1 MLKLVYFKM
10 RALAE
15 APQLLLNYCKIN
27 YEYIM
32 SWDHFDDEWSNVKP
46 KLAFK
51 QLPMMEVEDG
61 TQICQSIA
69 VLQYIENLGGLKISN
84 PVKAA
89 EATAVLQSAQELFA
103 PLNPTVNFAVGQ
115 DFNNKRDSMRVNLE
129 SRFSDLARYL
139 DKYEGMY
146 FIDDTP
152 RAAEFACF
160 HHLDLSRNLDPEILN
175 NFPRLIKFVNDIE
188 AIDSVSKYLKNRP
201 KLVIK
206 IEKKN
211 SGRKIK
217 TITRKQQQLLS
228 SKRSELLNVKT
239 CLF

>member
-27 YEYIM
+27 YEYTM

-84 PVKAA
+84 PEKAA

-139 DKYEGMY
+139 DKHEGRY

-160 HHLDLSRNLDPEILN
+160 HHLDLSRELDPEILKK
-175 NFPRLIKFVNDIE
+175 FPRLIKFVKDIE
-188 AIDSVSKYLKNRP
+188 DIDTVSKYLKNRP
-201 KLVIK
+201 ELVGVGTEPKLVINGT
-206 IEKKN
+206 EHPTGVN
-211 SGRKIK
+211 K
-217 TITRKQQQLLS
+217 T
-228 SKRSELLNVKT
+228 
-239 CLF
+239 

>member
-46 KLAFK
+46 KLAFR

-69 VLQYIENLGGLKISN
+69 ILQYIENLGGLKISD
-84 PVKAA
+84 PLMAA
-89 EATAVLQSAQELFA
+89 EAMAVLQSAQELFV

-115 DFNNKRDSMRVNLE
+115 DFSNKRDSMRINLE

-139 DKYEGMY
+139 DKHEGRY

-160 HHLDLSRNLDPEILN
+160 HHLDLSRELDPEILKK
-175 NFPRLIKFVNDIE
+175 FPRLIKFVKDIE
-188 AIDSVSKYLKNRP
+188 DIDAVSTYLKNRP
-201 KLVIK
+201 ELVGVGTEPILVINGT
-206 IEKKN
+206 EHPT
-211 SGRKIK
+211 GVMK
-217 TITRKQQQLLS
+217 T
-228 SKRSELLNVKT
+228 
-239 CLF
+239 

>member
-69 VLQYIENLGGLKISN
+69 ILQYIENLGGLKISN

-139 DKYEGMY
+139 DKYEGTY

-160 HHLDLSRNLDPEILN
+160 HHLDLSRELDPEILEK
-175 NFPRLIKFVNDIE
+175 FPRLIKFVKDIE
-188 AIDSVSKYLKNRP
+188 DIDIVSKYLKNRP
-201 KLVIK
+201 KLVGVG
-206 IEKKN
+206 IEPKLVIN
-211 SGRKIK
+211 GTEHPTGVNK
-217 TITRKQQQLLS
+217 T
-228 SKRSELLNVKT
+228 
-239 CLF
+239 

>member
-15 APQLLLNYCKIN
+15 APQLLLNYCEIN

-51 QLPMMEVEDG
+51 QLPMMQVEDG

-69 VLQYIENLGGLKISN
+69 ILQYIENLGGLKISD
-84 PVKAA
+84 PLMAA
-89 EATAVLQSAQELFA
+89 EAMAVLQSAQELFV

-115 DFNNKRDSMRVNLE
+115 DFSNKRDSMRINLE

-139 DKYEGMY
+139 DKHEGRY

-160 HHLDLSRNLDPEILN
+160 HHLDLSRELDPEILKK
-175 NFPRLIKFVNDIE
+175 FPRLIKFVKDIE
-188 AIDSVSKYLKNRP
+188 DIDAVSTYLKNRP
-201 KLVIK
+201 ELVGVGTEPKLVINGT
-206 IEKKN
+206 EHPT
-211 SGRKIK
+211 GVMK
-217 TITRKQQQLLS
+217 T
-228 SKRSELLNVKT
+228 
-239 CLF
+239 

>member
-61 TQICQSIA
+61 SQICQSIA
-69 VLQYIENLGGLKISN
+69 ILQYIENLGGLKISD
-84 PVKAA
+84 PLMAA
-89 EATAVLQSAQELFA
+89 EAMAVLQSAQELFV

-115 DFNNKRDSMRVNLE
+115 DFSNKRDSMRIYLE

-139 DKYEGMY
+139 DKHEGRY

-160 HHLDLSRNLDPEILN
+160 HHLDLSRELDPEILKK
-175 NFPRLIKFVNDIE
+175 FPRLIKFVKDIE
-188 AIDSVSKYLKNRP
+188 DIDAVSTYLKNRP
-201 KLVIK
+201 ELVGVGTEPKLVINGT
-206 IEKKN
+206 EHPT
-211 SGRKIK
+211 GVMK
-217 TITRKQQQLLS
+217 T
-228 SKRSELLNVKT
+228 
-239 CLF
+239 

>member
-69 VLQYIENLGGLKISN
+69 ILQYIENLGGLKISD
-84 PVKAA
+84 PVKAS

-115 DFNNKRDSMRVNLE
+115 DFNKKRDSMRVNLE

-139 DKYEGMY
+139 DKHEGRY

-160 HHLDLSRNLDPEILN
+160 HNLDLSKELDPEILKK
-175 NFPRLIKFVNDIE
+175 FPRLIKFVKDIE
-188 AIDSVSKYLKNRP
+188 DIDTVSKYLKNRP
-201 KLVIK
+201 ELVGVGTEPKLVINGT
-206 IEKKN
+206 EHPTGVN
-211 SGRKIK
+211 K
-217 TITRKQQQLLS
+217 T
-228 SKRSELLNVKT
+228 
-239 CLF
+239 

>member
-1 MLKLVYFKM
+1 M

-15 APQLLLNYCKIN
+15 APQLLLNYCEIN

-46 KLAFK
+46 KLAFR

-69 VLQYIENLGGLKISN
+69 ILQYIENLGGLKISD
-84 PVKAA
+84 PLMAA
-89 EATAVLQSAQELFA
+89 EAMAVLQSSQELFA

-115 DFNNKRDSMRVNLE
+115 DFKNKRDTMKANLE

-139 DKYEGMY
+139 DKHEGRY

-160 HHLDLSRNLDPEILN
+160 HHLDLSRELDPEILEK
-175 NFPRLIKFVNDIE
+175 FPRLIKFVKDIE
-188 AIDSVSKYLKNRP
+188 DIDIVSKYLKNRP
-201 KLVIK
+201 KLVGVG
-206 IEKKN
+206 IEPKLVIN
-211 SGRKIK
+211 GTEHPTGLNK
-217 TITRKQQQLLS
+217 T
-228 SKRSELLNVKT
+228 
-239 CLF
+239 

>member
-103 PLNPTVNFAVGQ
+103 PLNPTLNFAVGQ
-115 DFNNKRDSMRVNLE
+115 DFKNKRDTMKANLE

-139 DKYEGMY
+139 DTHEGRY

-160 HHLDLSRNLDPEILN
+160 HHLDLSRELDPEILEK
-175 NFPRLIKFVNDIE
+175 FPRLIKFVKDIE
-188 AIDSVSKYLKNRP
+188 DIDAVSKYLKNRP
-201 KLVIK
+201 GLVGVGTEPRLVINGT
-206 IEKKN
+206 EHSTGVN
-211 SGRKIK
+211 K
-217 TITRKQQQLLS
+217 T
-228 SKRSELLNVKT
+228 
-239 CLF
+239 

>member
-15 APQLLLNYCKIN
+15 APQLLLNYCGIN

-69 VLQYIENLGGLKISN
+69 ILHYIESLGGLKISD
-84 PVKAA
+84 PLMAA
-89 EATAVLQSAQELFA
+89 EAMAVLQSSQELFA

-115 DFNNKRDSMRVNLE
+115 DFKNKRETMKANLE
-129 SRFSDLARYL
+129 NRFSDLARYL
-139 DKYEGMY
+139 DKHEGRY

-160 HHLDLSRNLDPEILN
+160 HHLDLSRELDPEILEK
-175 NFPRLIKFVNDIE
+175 FPRLIKFVKDIE
-188 AIDSVSKYLKNRP
+188 GIDIVSKYLKNRP
-201 KLVIK
+201 KLVGVG
-206 IEKKN
+206 IEPKLVIN
-211 SGRKIK
+211 GTEHPTGVNK
-217 TITRKQQQLLS
+217 T
-228 SKRSELLNVKT
+228 
-239 CLF
+239 

>member
-61 TQICQSIA
+61 TQICQSTAI
-69 VLQYIENLGGLKISN
+69 LQYIENLGGLKISN

-139 DKYEGMY
+139 DKYEGTY

-175 NFPRLIKFVNDIE
+175 KFPRLIKFVNDIE
-188 AIDSVSKYLKNRP
+188 NIDSVSKYLKNRP
-201 KLVIK
+201 KLVGVG
-206 IEKKN
+206 IEPKLVIN
-211 SGRKIK
+211 GTEHPTGVNK
-217 TITRKQQQLLS
+217 T
-228 SKRSELLNVKT
+228 
-239 CLF
+239 

>member
-1 MLKLVYFKM
+1 
-10 RALAE
+10 
-15 APQLLLNYCKIN
+15 
-27 YEYIM
+27 M

-69 VLQYIENLGGLKISN
+69 ILQYIENLGGLKISD

-139 DKYEGMY
+139 DKYEGRY

-160 HHLDLSRNLDPEILN
+160 HHLDLSRELDPEILKK
-175 NFPRLIKFVNDIE
+175 FPRLIKFVKDIE
-188 AIDSVSKYLKNRP
+188 DIDTVSKYLKNRP
-201 KLVIK
+201 ELVGVGTEPKLVINGT
-206 IEKKN
+206 EHPTGVN
-211 SGRKIK
+211 K
-217 TITRKQQQLLS
+217 T
-228 SKRSELLNVKT
+228 
-239 CLF
+239 

>member
-1 MLKLVYFKM
+1 M

-15 APQLLLNYCKIN
+15 APQLLLNYCGIN

-69 VLQYIENLGGLKISN
+69 ILHYIESLGGLKISD
-84 PVKAA
+84 PLMAA
-89 EATAVLQSAQELFA
+89 EAMAVLQSSQELFA

-115 DFNNKRDSMRVNLE
+115 DFKNKRDSMKTNLE

-139 DKYEGMY
+139 DKHEGRY

-160 HHLDLSRNLDPEILN
+160 HHLDLSRELDPEILEK
-175 NFPRLIKFVNDIE
+175 FPRLIKFVKDIE
-188 AIDSVSKYLKNRP
+188 DIDIVSKYLKNRP
-201 KLVIK
+201 KLVGVG
-206 IEKKN
+206 IEPKLVIN
-211 SGRKIK
+211 GTEHPTGVNK
-217 TITRKQQQLLS
+217 T
-228 SKRSELLNVKT
+228 
-239 CLF
+239 

>member
-15 APQLLLNYCKIN
+15 APQLLMNYCKIN

-69 VLQYIENLGGLKISN
+69 ILHYIESLGGLKISD
-84 PVKAA
+84 PLMAA
-89 EATAVLQSAQELFA
+89 EAMAVLQSSQELFA

-115 DFNNKRDSMRVNLE
+115 DFKNKRETMKANLE
-129 SRFSDLARYL
+129 NRFSDLARYL
-139 DKYEGMY
+139 DKHEGRY

-160 HHLDLSRNLDPEILN
+160 HHLDLSRELDPEILEK
-175 NFPRLIKFVNDIE
+175 FPRLIKFVKDIE
-188 AIDSVSKYLKNRP
+188 NIDIVSKYLKNRP
-201 KLVIK
+201 KLVGVG
-206 IEKKN
+206 IEPKLVIN
-211 SGRKIK
+211 GIEHPTGVNK
-217 TITRKQQQLLS
+217 T
-228 SKRSELLNVKT
+228 
-239 CLF
+239 

>member
-1 MLKLVYFKM
+1 M

-69 VLQYIENLGGLKISN
+69 ILQYIENLGGLKISD

-139 DKYEGMY
+139 DKYEGTY

-175 NFPRLIKFVNDIE
+175 KFPRLIKFVNDIE

-201 KLVIK
+201 KLVGVG
-206 IEKKN
+206 IEPKLIIN
-211 SGRKIK
+211 GTEHPTGVNK
-217 TITRKQQQLLS
+217 T
-228 SKRSELLNVKT
+228 
-239 CLF
+239 

>member
-1 MLKLVYFKM
+1 M

-69 VLQYIENLGGLKISN
+69 ILQYIENLGGLKISN

-139 DKYEGMY
+139 DKYEGTY

-201 KLVIK
+201 KLVGVG
-206 IEKKN
+206 IEPKLVIN
-211 SGRKIK
+211 GTEHPTGVNK
-217 TITRKQQQLLS
+217 T
-228 SKRSELLNVKT
+228 
-239 CLF
+239 

>member
-1 MLKLVYFKM
+1 
-10 RALAE
+10 
-15 APQLLLNYCKIN
+15 
-27 YEYIM
+27 M

-69 VLQYIENLGGLKISN
+69 ILQYIENLGGLKISD

-103 PLNPTVNFAVGQ
+103 PLNPTVNFAVSQ

-139 DKYEGMY
+139 DKHEGRY

-160 HHLDLSRNLDPEILN
+160 HHLDLSRELDPEILKK
-175 NFPRLIKFVNDIE
+175 FPRLIKFVKDIE
-188 AIDSVSKYLKNRP
+188 DIDTVSKYLKNRP
-201 KLVIK
+201 ELVGVGTEPKLVINGT
-206 IEKKN
+206 EHPTGVN
-211 SGRKIK
+211 K
-217 TITRKQQQLLS
+217 T
-228 SKRSELLNVKT
+228 
-239 CLF
+239 

>member
-1 MLKLVYFKM
+1 M

-61 TQICQSIA
+61 IQICQSIA
-69 VLQYIENLGGLKISN
+69 ILQYIENLGGLKISN

-175 NFPRLIKFVNDIE
+175 KFPRLIKFVNDIE
-188 AIDSVSKYLKNRP
+188 NIDSVSKYLKNRP
-201 KLVIK
+201 KLVGVG
-206 IEKKN
+206 IEPKLVINGTEHSTGVNKA
-211 SGRKIK
+211 
-217 TITRKQQQLLS
+217 
-228 SKRSELLNVKT
+228 
-239 CLF
+239 

>member
-1 MLKLVYFKM
+1 M

-15 APQLLLNYCKIN
+15 APQLLLNYCEIN

-32 SWDHFDDEWSNVKP
+32 SWDHFDDEWSNIKP
-46 KLAFK
+46 KLAFR

-69 VLQYIENLGGLKISN
+69 ILQYIENLGGLKISD
-84 PVKAA
+84 PLMAA
-89 EATAVLQSAQELFA
+89 EAMAVLQSAQELFA

-115 DFNNKRDSMRVNLE
+115 DFSNKRDSMRINLE

-139 DKYEGMY
+139 DKHEGRY

-160 HHLDLSRNLDPEILN
+160 HHLDLSRNLDPEILKK
-175 NFPRLIKFVNDIE
+175 FPRLIKFVNDIE
-188 AIDSVSKYLKNRP
+188 DIDSVSKYLKNRP
-201 KLVIK
+201 KLVGVG
-206 IEKKN
+206 IEPKLVIN
-211 SGRKIK
+211 G
-217 TITRKQQQLLS
+217 TEHPTGVN
-228 SKRSELLNVKT
+228 ET
-239 CLF
+239 

>member
-15 APQLLLNYCKIN
+15 APQLLLNYCGIN

-69 VLQYIENLGGLKISN
+69 ILHYIESLGGLKISD
-84 PVKAA
+84 PLMAA
-89 EATAVLQSAQELFA
+89 EAMAVLQSSQELFA

-115 DFNNKRDSMRVNLE
+115 DFKNKRDTMKANLE

-139 DKYEGMY
+139 DKHEGRY

-160 HHLDLSRNLDPEILN
+160 HHLDLSRELDPEILER
-175 NFPRLIKFVNDIE
+175 FPRLIKFVKDIE
-188 AIDSVSKYLKNRP
+188 DIDIVSKYLKNRP
-201 KLVIK
+201 KLVGVG
-206 IEKKN
+206 IEPKLVIN
-211 SGRKIK
+211 GTEHPTGVNK
-217 TITRKQQQLLS
+217 T
-228 SKRSELLNVKT
+228 
-239 CLF
+239 

>member
-1 MLKLVYFKM
+1 M

-69 VLQYIENLGGLKISN
+69 ILQYIENLGGLKISD

-139 DKYEGMY
+139 DKHEGRY

-160 HHLDLSRNLDPEILN
+160 HHLDLSRELDPEILKK
-175 NFPRLIKFVNDIE
+175 FPRLIKFVKDIE
-188 AIDSVSKYLKNRP
+188 DIDTVSKYLKNRP
-201 KLVIK
+201 ELVGVGTEPKLVINGT
-206 IEKKN
+206 EHPTGVN
-211 SGRKIK
+211 K
-217 TITRKQQQLLS
+217 T
-228 SKRSELLNVKT
+228 
-239 CLF
+239 

>member
-69 VLQYIENLGGLKISN
+69 ILQYIENLGGLKISD
-84 PVKAA
+84 PLMAA
-89 EATAVLQSAQELFA
+89 EAMAVLQSAQELFA

-139 DKYEGMY
+139 DKHEGRY

-160 HHLDLSRNLDPEILN
+160 HHLDLSRELDPEILKK
-175 NFPRLIKFVNDIE
+175 FPRLIKFVKDIE
-188 AIDSVSKYLKNRP
+188 DIDAVSTYLKNRP
-201 KLVIK
+201 ELVGVGTEPKLVINGT
-206 IEKKN
+206 EHPT
-211 SGRKIK
+211 GVMK
-217 TITRKQQQLLS
+217 T
-228 SKRSELLNVKT
+228 
-239 CLF
+239 

>member
-1 MLKLVYFKM
+1 
-10 RALAE
+10 
-15 APQLLLNYCKIN
+15 
-27 YEYIM
+27 M
-32 SWDHFDDEWSNVKP
+32 SWDHFDDEWSKVKP

-69 VLQYIENLGGLKISN
+69 ILQYIENLGGLKISD

-139 DKYEGMY
+139 DKHEGRY

-160 HHLDLSRNLDPEILN
+160 HHLDLSRELDPEILKK
-175 NFPRLIKFVNDIE
+175 FPRLIKFVKDIE
-188 AIDSVSKYLKNRP
+188 DIDTVSKYLKNRP
-201 KLVIK
+201 ELVGVGTEPKLVINGT
-206 IEKKN
+206 EHPTGVN
-211 SGRKIK
+211 K
-217 TITRKQQQLLS
+217 T
-228 SKRSELLNVKT
+228 
-239 CLF
+239 

>member
-1 MLKLVYFKM
+1 
-10 RALAE
+10 
-15 APQLLLNYCKIN
+15 
-27 YEYIM
+27 M

-69 VLQYIENLGGLKISN
+69 ILHYIESLGGLKISD
-84 PVKAA
+84 PLMAA
-89 EATAVLQSAQELFA
+89 EAMAVLQSSQELFA

-115 DFNNKRDSMRVNLE
+115 DFKNKRDTMKANLE

-139 DKYEGMY
+139 DKHEGRY

-160 HHLDLSRNLDPEILN
+160 HHLDLSRELDPEILEK
-175 NFPRLIKFVNDIE
+175 FPRLIKFVKDIE
-188 AIDSVSKYLKNRP
+188 DIDIVSKYLKNRP
-201 KLVIK
+201 KLVGVG
-206 IEKKN
+206 IEPKLVIN
-211 SGRKIK
+211 GIEHPTGVNK
-217 TITRKQQQLLS
+217 T
-228 SKRSELLNVKT
+228 
-239 CLF
+239 

>member
-1 MLKLVYFKM
+1 M

-15 APQLLLNYCKIN
+15 APQLLLNYCGIN

-32 SWDHFDDEWSNVKP
+32 SWDHFDDEWSNIKP

-69 VLQYIENLGGLKISN
+69 ILHYIESLGGLKISD
-84 PVKAA
+84 PLMAA
-89 EATAVLQSAQELFA
+89 EAMAVLQSSQELFA

-115 DFNNKRDSMRVNLE
+115 DFKNKRDSMKTNLE

-139 DKYEGMY
+139 DKHEGRY

-160 HHLDLSRNLDPEILN
+160 HHLDLSRELDPEILEK
-175 NFPRLIKFVNDIE
+175 FPRLIKFVKDIE
-188 AIDSVSKYLKNRP
+188 DIDIVSKYLKNRP
-201 KLVIK
+201 KLVGVG
-206 IEKKN
+206 IEPKLVIN
-211 SGRKIK
+211 GIEHPTGVNK
-217 TITRKQQQLLS
+217 T
-228 SKRSELLNVKT
+228 
-239 CLF
+239 

>member
-15 APQLLLNYCKIN
+15 AAQLLLNYCKIN

-69 VLQYIENLGGLKISN
+69 ILQYIENLGGLKISN

-139 DKYEGMY
+139 DKYEGTY

-175 NFPRLIKFVNDIE
+175 KFPRLIKFVNDIE
-188 AIDSVSKYLKNRP
+188 NIDSVSKYLKNRP
-201 KLVIK
+201 KLVGVG
-206 IEKKN
+206 IEPKLVINGTEHSTGVNKA
-211 SGRKIK
+211 
-217 TITRKQQQLLS
+217 
-228 SKRSELLNVKT
+228 
-239 CLF
+239 

>member
-139 DKYEGMY
+139 DKYEGTY

-201 KLVIK
+201 KLVGVG
-206 IEKKN
+206 IEPKLVIN
-211 SGRKIK
+211 GTEHPTGVNK
-217 TITRKQQQLLS
+217 T
-228 SKRSELLNVKT
+228 
-239 CLF
+239 

>member
-1 MLKLVYFKM
+1 MLKLIYFKM

-15 APQLLLNYCKIN
+15 APQLLLNYSGIE
-27 YEYIM
+27 YEYLM
-32 SWDHFDDEWSNVKP
+32 SWEHFDDVWQNVKP
-46 KLAFK
+46 KIPFQ

-69 VLQYIENLGGLKISN
+69 ILQYIENLGGLKISD

-139 DKYEGMY
+139 DKHEGRY

-160 HHLDLSRNLDPEILN
+160 HNLDLSKELDPEILKK
-175 NFPRLIKFVNDIE
+175 FPRLIKFVKDIE
-188 AIDSVSKYLKNRP
+188 DIDTVSKYLKNRP
-201 KLVIK
+201 ELVGVGTEPKLVINGT
-206 IEKKN
+206 EHPTGVN
-211 SGRKIK
+211 K
-217 TITRKQQQLLS
+217 T
-228 SKRSELLNVKT
+228 
-239 CLF
+239 

>member
-1 MLKLVYFKM
+1 M

-69 VLQYIENLGGLKISN
+69 ILQYIENLGGLKISN

-139 DKYEGMY
+139 DKYEGTY

-175 NFPRLIKFVNDIE
+175 KFPRLIKFVNDIE
-188 AIDSVSKYLKNRP
+188 NIDSVSKYLKNRP
-201 KLVIK
+201 KLVGVG
-206 IEKKN
+206 IEPKLVINGTEHSTGVNKA
-211 SGRKIK
+211 
-217 TITRKQQQLLS
+217 
-228 SKRSELLNVKT
+228 
-239 CLF
+239 

>member
-15 APQLLLNYCKIN
+15 APQLLLNYCEIN

-69 VLQYIENLGGLKISN
+69 ILQYIENLGGLKISD
-84 PVKAA
+84 PLMAA
-89 EATAVLQSAQELFA
+89 EAMAVLQSAQELFV

-115 DFNNKRDSMRVNLE
+115 DFSNKRDSMRIYLE

-139 DKYEGMY
+139 DKHEGRY

-160 HHLDLSRNLDPEILN
+160 HHLDLSRELDPEILKK
-175 NFPRLIKFVNDIE
+175 FPRLIKFVKDIE
-188 AIDSVSKYLKNRP
+188 DIDTVSKYLKNRP
-201 KLVIK
+201 ELVGVGTEPKLVINGT
-206 IEKKN
+206 EHPTGVN
-211 SGRKIK
+211 K
-217 TITRKQQQLLS
+217 T
-228 SKRSELLNVKT
+228 
-239 CLF
+239 

>member
-51 QLPMMEVEDG
+51 QLPMMEVTDG

-69 VLQYIENLGGLKISN
+69 ILHYIESLGGLKISD
-84 PVKAA
+84 PLMAA
-89 EATAVLQSAQELFA
+89 EAMAVLQSSQELFA

-115 DFNNKRDSMRVNLE
+115 DFKNKRDTMKANLE

-139 DKYEGMY
+139 DKHEGRY

-160 HHLDLSRNLDPEILN
+160 HHLDLSRELDPEILEK
-175 NFPRLIKFVNDIE
+175 FPRLIKFVKDIE
-188 AIDSVSKYLKNRP
+188 DIDIVSKYLKNRP
-201 KLVIK
+201 KLVGVG
-206 IEKKN
+206 IEPKLVIN
-211 SGRKIK
+211 GTEHPTGLNK
-217 TITRKQQQLLS
+217 T
-228 SKRSELLNVKT
+228 
-239 CLF
+239 

>member
-1 MLKLVYFKM
+1 M

-15 APQLLLNYCKIN
+15 APQLLLNYCGIN

-32 SWDHFDDEWSNVKP
+32 SWDHFDDEWSNIKP

-69 VLQYIENLGGLKISN
+69 ILHYIESLGGLKISD
-84 PVKAA
+84 PLMAA
-89 EATAVLQSAQELFA
+89 EAMAVLQSSQELFA

-115 DFNNKRDSMRVNLE
+115 DFKNKRETMKANLE
-129 SRFSDLARYL
+129 NRFSDLARYL
-139 DKYEGMY
+139 DKHEGRY

-160 HHLDLSRNLDPEILN
+160 HHLDLSRELDPEILEK
-175 NFPRLIKFVNDIE
+175 FPRLIKFVKDIE
-188 AIDSVSKYLKNRP
+188 NIEIVSKYLKNRP
-201 KLVIK
+201 KLVGVG
-206 IEKKN
+206 IEPKLVIN
-211 SGRKIK
+211 GIEHPTGVNK
-217 TITRKQQQLLS
+217 T
-228 SKRSELLNVKT
+228 
-239 CLF
+239 

>member
-69 VLQYIENLGGLKISN
+69 ILQYIENLGGLKISD

-89 EATAVLQSAQELFA
+89 EAMAVLQSAQELFV

-115 DFNNKRDSMRVNLE
+115 DFSNKRDSMRIYLE

-139 DKYEGMY
+139 DKHEGRY

-160 HHLDLSRNLDPEILN
+160 HHLDLSRELDPEILKK
-175 NFPRLIKFVNDIE
+175 FPRLIKFVKDIE
-188 AIDSVSKYLKNRP
+188 DIDTVSKYLKNRP
-201 KLVIK
+201 ELVGVGTEPKLVINGT
-206 IEKKN
+206 EHPTGVN
-211 SGRKIK
+211 K
-217 TITRKQQQLLS
+217 T
-228 SKRSELLNVKT
+228 
-239 CLF
+239 

>member
-69 VLQYIENLGGLKISN
+69 ILQYIENLGGLKISD

-115 DFNNKRDSMRVNLE
+115 DSNNKRDSMRVNLE

-139 DKYEGMY
+139 DKHEGRY

-160 HHLDLSRNLDPEILN
+160 HHLDLSRELDPEILKK
-175 NFPRLIKFVNDIE
+175 FPRLIKFVKDIE
-188 AIDSVSKYLKNRP
+188 DIDTVSKYLKNRP
-201 KLVIK
+201 ELVGVGTEPKLVINGT
-206 IEKKN
+206 EHPTGVN
-211 SGRKIK
+211 K
-217 TITRKQQQLLS
+217 T
-228 SKRSELLNVKT
+228 
-239 CLF
+239 

>member
-61 TQICQSIA
+61 TQICQSTAI
-69 VLQYIENLGGLKISN
+69 LQYIENLGGLKISN

-115 DFNNKRDSMRVNLE
+115 DFNNKRDSMRINLE

-139 DKYEGMY
+139 EKHEGRY

-160 HHLDLSRNLDPEILN
+160 HHLDLSRELDPEILKK
-175 NFPRLIKFVNDIE
+175 FPRLIKFVKDIE
-188 AIDSVSKYLKNRP
+188 DIDTVSKYLKNRP
-201 KLVIK
+201 ELVGVGTEPKLVINGT
-206 IEKKN
+206 EHPTGVN
-211 SGRKIK
+211 K
-217 TITRKQQQLLS
+217 T
-228 SKRSELLNVKT
+228 
-239 CLF
+239 